1 MVLPSP
7 THSTTIA
14 SPGPDSESGS
24 SASWLNTSA
33 STFIPKRV
41 TIKSLDGREVDFGAW
56 RRDAL
61 ASPIVESNSPSIHQT
76 HQKGTPV
83 VRKEALKAKKKRLAK
98 EKKRSA
104 EEEERRSTEEKEKRS
119 AEKVKVRKAEEEKA
133 AEEKTEDEENVVVT
147 PPSTLATARPIEDL
161 GHHRTSSAAI
171 PPPISR
177 QASTSGFKPTP
188 SGFTLGNFSTPTSK
202 TTREESFAAAMS
214 QRWDT
219 STPTDPAGLG
229 SNRTRIKRGGSR
241 NQPNEIHAADKSNNE
256 VTEDQVVPKLCR
268 RTIPPLQQI
277 RPQLCKPRHSEFY
290 FGSGNIVFVCG
301 NTSFRVQSDLLSNN
315 SQMFSDMLGPVR
327 LAEGHLSDGCSCVHL
342 PDSAEDFGTL
352 LKVFYTPGYVCP
364 AMCSLFAPR

>member
-133 AEEKTEDEENVVVT
+133 AEEKTGRGKC
-147 PPSTLATARPIEDL
+147 SCYSSFYL
-161 GHHRTSSAAI
+161 GY
-171 PPPISR
+171 
-177 QASTSGFKPTP
+177 
-188 SGFTLGNFSTPTSK
+188 SK
-202 TTREESFAAAMS
+202 AYR
-214 QRWDT
+214 
-219 STPTDPAGLG
+219 GLR
-229 SNRTRIKRGGSR
+229 SP
-241 NQPNEIHAADKSNNE
+241 Q
-256 VTEDQVVPKLCR
+256 DQLCR
-268 RTIPPLQQI
+268 HPPADISAGFDVRFQTH
-277 RPQLCKPRHSEFY
+277 PQWIHY
-290 FGSGNIVFVCG
+290 G
-301 NTSFRVQSDLLSNN
+301 
-315 SQMFSDMLGPVR
+315 
-327 LAEGHLSDGCSCVHL
+327 
-342 PDSAEDFGTL
+342 
-352 LKVFYTPGYVCP
+352 
-364 AMCSLFAPR
+364 